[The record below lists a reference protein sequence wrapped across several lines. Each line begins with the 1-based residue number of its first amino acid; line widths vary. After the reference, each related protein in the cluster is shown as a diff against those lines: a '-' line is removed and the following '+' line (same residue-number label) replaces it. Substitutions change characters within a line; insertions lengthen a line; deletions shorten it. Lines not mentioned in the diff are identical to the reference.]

1 MDYGEAREWVYQ
13 ATMNLYR
20 ADLIRLSAG
29 NISARINDM
38 LAAIT
43 PRSRSYDVM
52 KPDDICIISLDGQL
66 LEGEF
71 KPSSETP
78 LHTAI
83 YREMPE
89 VGAVVHTHSIYAMT
103 FAASEKRIPMLGV
116 EALAARANGA
126 VPVARYVS
134 PGSPKAGEVA
144 MEVFRA
150 NPGLQALLLRN
161 HGLLTIGPDVETA
174 WQTAYK
180 IETAAQVAYQAY
192 QLGKVTELSP
202 EQVSEIFAI
211 YSVQK

>member
-1 MDYGEAREWVYQ
+1 V
-13 ATMNLYR
+13 
-20 ADLIRLSAG
+20 
-29 NISARINDM
+29 
-38 LAAIT
+38 
-43 PRSRSYDVM
+43 
-52 KPDDICIISLDGQL
+52 SLDGKL
-66 LEGEF
+66 VEGYF

-103 FAASEKRIPMLGV
+103 FAASEKPLLLLGG
-116 EALAARANGA
+116 EALAAQSKGA

-134 PGSPKAGEVA
+134 PGSSLAGEVV

-161 HGLLTIGPDVETA
+161 HGLLTVGPDVETA

-192 QLGKVTELSP
+192 SLGKVVELTA
-202 EQVSEIFAI
+202 EQVQEIFEI
-211 YSVQK
+211 YAVKK

>member
-1 MDYGEAREWVYQ
+1 MDFFEIKNQVFTAM
-13 ATMNLYR
+13 MNLYK

-29 NISARINDM
+29 NISARINTD

-43 PRSRSYDVM
+43 PRSRSYDIM
-52 KPDDICIISLDGQL
+52 KPEDICIISLDGKL
-66 LEGEF
+66 VEGEF

-83 YREMPE
+83 YREMPQ

-103 FAASEKRIPMLGV
+103 FSASEKKIPLLGV
-116 EALAARANGA
+116 EALAAHSNGPI
-126 VPVARYVS
+126 PVARYVS
-134 PGSPKAGEVA
+134 PGSSQAGEVA

-180 IETAAQVAYQAY
+180 VETAAQVAYQAF
-192 QLGKVTELSP
+192 QLGKIVELTS
-202 EQVSEIFAI
+202 EQVKEIFEI
-211 YSVQK
+211 YSVKK

>member
-1 MDYGEAREWVYQ
+1 MSYEEYKKRVYD
-13 ATMNLYR
+13 ATLNLYHVG
-20 ADLIRLSAG
+20 LIRLSAG
-29 NISARINDM
+29 NISARISDQ

-43 PRSRSYDVM
+43 PRSRSYDIM
-52 KPDDICIISLDGQL
+52 KPEDICIVSLDGKL
-66 LEGEF
+66 VEGEF

-83 YREMPE
+83 YREIPQ

-103 FAASEKRIPMLGV
+103 FAASEKPLPLLGV
-116 EALAARANGA
+116 EALAARINKA

-134 PGSPKAGEVA
+134 PGSSQAGEVA

-161 HGLLTIGPDVETA
+161 HGLLAVGPDVETA

-192 QLGKVTELSP
+192 SLGPVVELTP
-202 EQVSEIFAI
+202 EQVKEIFEI
-211 YSVQK
+211 YSVKK